1 MPSKIL
7 KLYLSSLILF
17 ITFSSFN
24 VANAQSVD
32 PFGDIYITKT
42 PGDLSN
48 CGPIAAL
55 MLSKFSKRGALS
67 KDLASNIQYARR
79 SIQKNPNSNRW
90 WRISDIT
97 KYFAQ
102 EGIKHRL
109 ISTQNKNTIK
119 NQLDQNS
126 AVIINV
132 NMNNLSR
139 GKNIGKPYFT
149 FPFPGGWGHF
159 LVIVGYKQMGGKLM
173 YEVHDSYIKGGNNR
187 LYDADEIQFALQRYN
202 PKILVVQR

>member
-1 MPSKIL
+1 MHSSTL
-7 KLYLSSLILF
+7 KLCLPFLIVF
-17 ITFSSFN
+17 FSFN
-24 VANAQSVD
+24 IANAQSID
-32 PFGDIYITKT
+32 PLGNIYITKN

-67 KDLASNIQYARR
+67 KDLMGNIQYARR
-79 SIQKNPNSNRW
+79 SIQRNPNSNRW
-90 WRISDIT
+90 WSIRDIK
-97 KYFAQ
+97 KYFTQ

-109 ISTQNKNTIK
+109 ITSRSRDTIK
-119 NQLDQNS
+119 NQLDKKS

-159 LVIVGYKQMGGKLM
+159 LVIVGYKQMGRKLM

-202 PKILVVQR
+202 PNILVVQR